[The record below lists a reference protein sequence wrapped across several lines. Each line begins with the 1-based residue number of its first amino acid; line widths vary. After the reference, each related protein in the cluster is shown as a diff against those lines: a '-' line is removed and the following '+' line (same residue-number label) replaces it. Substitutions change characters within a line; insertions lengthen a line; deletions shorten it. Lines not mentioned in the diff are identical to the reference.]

1 MAVIKKFQNNFTAGV
16 LSPGVQSRT
25 DLAKYSSGC
34 KRIVNGIV
42 LAHGGITN
50 RPGTALVDEIPGDG
64 ILIPFVYSVTQ
75 TYALCFYNDGTDVAK
90 MRIYKEGGVVSESGV
105 PVVIPTP
112 YKPSELTRLKFA
124 QSADTMFI
132 AHPSHKPTTLTRS
145 SHTTWTFKPMSFLPD
160 IAAPQELKAETRG
173 FTDESGTYYE
183 VDVYYKVA
191 AVSKTGSESI
201 PSAAATAKIL
211 STWPAGARV
220 TLTWS
225 AVSGAV
231 RYEVY
236 KNDKGFYEWIGSAD
250 STRFI
255 DNNIEGDPA
264 KGPKENRD
272 PFASAGNYP
281 GVVGIY
287 QQRLIFGRSNLQ
299 PQTVWCSE
307 TGDFDSMAV
316 AQPLRDD
323 SAITATVDS
332 RQMNE
337 IRHFIPLR
345 DMLMLTSGA
354 EFKMSSGGQSNAI
367 TPTAINFA
375 IQSYWGAS
383 DVPPVVSGTSIVIV
397 TNDGRHVRD
406 LHYQLSEDGYAGNEV
421 SILAEHLIDSE
432 VRDWAF
438 QQSPYSTIWV
448 ILNNGR
454 LLTFTY
460 MREQEIWAWSEHQSP
475 EAAFRS
481 VTSIR
486 EGAEDNVYFL
496 VKRSGKFYVEY
507 QVRRHYG
514 DAVEDSFFVDCGLQ
528 YTGAAVSTVE
538 GLEHLV
544 GKEVVAL
551 ADGSVVRGLTV
562 SADGK
567 ITLPAPA
574 KKVTVGLPYTM
585 LIETLDQEVKGQDG
599 TALGEQ
605 MNIPQVV
612 FQMRESR
619 SIEVGPTEED
629 LVTIKFPV
637 PDMYGAPP
645 PLFTGEIK
653 TSLPGRHRTETSIV
667 FRQKDPLPATVLSVV
682 THISVR

>member
-16 LSPGVQSRT
+16 LSPGVRSRV
-25 DLAKYSSGC
+25 DLAKYASGC
-34 KRIVNGIV
+34 ERIVNGIV
-42 LAHGGITN
+42 QAHGGITN
-50 RPGTALVDEIPGDG
+50 RPGTAFVDEIPGDG

-75 TYALCFYNDGTDVAK
+75 TYALCFYNDGTSVAK
-90 MRIYKEGGVVSESGV
+90 MRIYKNGGVVTEGGAT
-105 PVVIPTP
+105 VVIATP
-112 YKPSELTRLKFA
+112 YAPSELTKLKFA

-132 AHPSHKPTTLTRS
+132 AHPNHKPVTLTRS
-145 SHTTWTFKPMSFLPD
+145 SHTTWTFQTMSFLPD
-160 IAAPQELKAETRG
+160 IETPTGLTAAKQG
-173 FTDESGTYYE
+173 FEDPSSTYYP
-183 VDVYYKVA
+183 VDVTYKVA
-191 AVSKTGSESI
+191 AVSAKEAESI
-201 PSAAATAKIL
+201 PSSAATVEIL
-211 STWPAGARV
+211 STWPSGARV
-220 TLTWS
+220 TLTWG

-236 KNDKGFYEWIGSAD
+236 KNDKGFYEWIGSAEG
-250 STRFI
+250 TRFV

-272 PFASAGNYP
+272 PFVGTGNYP

-287 QQRLIFGRSNLQ
+287 QQRLIFGRTNLQ

-354 EFKMSSGGQSNAI
+354 EFKMSSGSQSNAI

-421 SILAEHLIDSE
+421 SILAEHLLDSA
-432 VRDWAF
+432 VRDWSY
-438 QQSPYSTIWV
+438 QQSPYSSIWV
-448 ILNNGR
+448 ILENGR

-460 MREQEIWAWSEHQSP
+460 MREQEVWAWSEHESSGGK
-475 EAAFRS
+475 FRS
-481 VTSIR
+481 VTVIR
-486 EGAEDNVYFL
+486 EGSEDSTYFL
-496 VKRSGKFYVEY
+496 VNRGGKYFVEY
-507 QVRRHYG
+507 QMRRHYG
-514 DAVEDSFFVDCGLQ
+514 DPVEDSFFVDCGLQ
-528 YTGAAVSTVE
+528 YSGAAVSTLS
-538 GLEHLV
+538 GLEHLA

-551 ADGSVVRGLTV
+551 ADGSVVRNLTV
-562 SADGK
+562 SATGT
-567 ITLPAPA
+567 IALPAPA

-585 LIETLDQEVKGQDG
+585 LIETLSQEIKGSDG
-599 TALGEQ
+599 TVLGEQ
-605 MNIPQVV
+605 LNIPQVV

-629 LVTIKFPV
+629 LVPMKFPV
-637 PDMYGAPP
+637 PDTYGAPP

-653 TSLPGRHRTETSIV
+653 STLPGRHRTDTSIV
-667 FRQKDPLPATVLSVV
+667 FRQRDPLPATVLSVV